1 MTVTHQEVP
10 QVLKAFVIELCDAY
24 PEDIGVDSSQ
34 GIFPADDLF
43 EGHSWATFQVIC
55 FPFHVG
61 SILLCDALHGRWF
74 NAVLSHTMV
83 VNLA

>member
-10 QVLKAFVIELCDAY
+10 QVLKASVIELCDAY

-43 EGHSWATFQVIC
+43 EGHSWATF
-55 FPFHVG
+55 
-61 SILLCDALHGRWF
+61 
-74 NAVLSHTMV
+74 
-83 VNLA
+83 